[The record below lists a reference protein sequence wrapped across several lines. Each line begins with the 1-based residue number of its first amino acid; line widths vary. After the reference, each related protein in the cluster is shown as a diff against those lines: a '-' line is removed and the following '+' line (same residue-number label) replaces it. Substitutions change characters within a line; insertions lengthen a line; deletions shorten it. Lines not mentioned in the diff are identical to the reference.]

1 MAALALGGTMPRS
14 AAAAPLVLTQA
25 QLLRSAALAPPD
37 ENAPWQPV
45 TLPDQERRADPG
57 RRDDAAWYRMTFER
71 PERVAG
77 EAPWAV
83 YLPYFHDGAQ
93 LFLNGQP
100 LGRIRGSD
108 DDVKVRWVRPFL
120 LPVPEALLR
129 PGRNELQ
136 VRALLPE
143 SRSLRFPTPSVGTQ
157 DDLLPVY
164 DSRMFWQRTLSQ
176 FTIVLAGLVAAFVAS
191 IWWRRRDETLY
202 GLLSLAMLLWG
213 LRTLV
218 QVVEV
223 VPAGVWVAWRA
234 LFFASSAGFVAA
246 LLLFTLR
253 FAGLRLRGLGAVLWV
268 YVATG
273 PLAMLLGGAGAERW
287 IDHVWVAGMVMM
299 GLGIVGLAAWSAWR
313 QRTWQAWTLLG
324 AFGFALAGGLHDYLI
339 VTDHAWIA
347 RLAPGW
353 LGQRIYLLHLAADV
367 LLLVMTAILTARF
380 VQSLNLV
387 EELNQTLEHRVADR
401 ERQLAGQF
409 EAMARLER
417 DRAVEG
423 ERQRIMLDMHDGL
436 GSQLLTSLA
445 RVERGAMAQRDMAD
459 TLRDCIA
466 EMRLALD
473 ALAPSDDDDFRAA
486 FGNFRYRWDTLL
498 ADAGVQSRWSI
509 AAPGDSLPVP
519 AHQRLELLRVL
530 QEALTNVVKH
540 ARAREVRIRVE
551 AAADGLR
558 VEVHDDG
565 QGFEAA
571 PPGGTAGHGL
581 RSMRARAQR
590 LGAALTIEPATPGTR
605 VVLQVGHRAALIE
618 PARQARATDP
628 THAASFSNPSC
639 PARCTASARLAQASE
654 RSARAPRASRRCAG

>member
-1 MAALALGGTMPRS
+1 VRPRRTGRWRGRVLALAFVLGGVLS
-14 AAAAPLVLTQA
+14 ASVAAAPLVLTQG
-25 QLLRSAALAPPD
+25 QLLRSAATAPPD
-37 ENAPWQPV
+37 AAAPWQDV
-45 TLPDQERRADPG
+45 TLPDQERRPETG
-57 RRDDAAWYRMTFER
+57 QPDDAAWYRLSFELPAR
-71 PERVAG
+71 PADA
-77 EAPWAV
+77 APWAV

-100 LGRIRGSD
+100 FGRIRGSD
-108 DDVKVRWVRPFL
+108 DDVRVRWVRPFL

-136 VRALLPE
+136 VRALLPA
-143 SRSLRFPTPSVGTQ
+143 SRSLRFPAPSVGTQ
-157 DDLLPVY
+157 DDLLPAY
-164 DSRMFWQRTLSQ
+164 DSRMFGQRTLPQ
-176 FTIVLAGLVAAFVAS
+176 FTVVLAGLVAAFVAS

-213 LRTLV
+213 LRTLA

-223 VPAGVWVAWRA
+223 VPAELWTAWRA
-234 LFFASSAGFVAA
+234 LFFAATAGFVAA
-246 LLLFTLR
+246 LTLFMQR
-253 FAGLRLRGLGAVLWV
+253 FAGLRVRGLATALWSF
-268 YVATG
+268 VAIG
-273 PLAMLLGGAGAERW
+273 PLAMLLGGAPAERW
-287 IDHVWVAGMVMM
+287 VDHVWSIGIVAM
-299 GLGIVGLAAWSAWR
+299 GLGVVGLAAWAAWR
-313 QRTWQAWTLLG
+313 QRTWQAGTLLG
-324 AFGFALAGGLHDYLI
+324 ALGLALAAGLHDYLV

-353 LGQRIYLLHLAADV
+353 VGQRVYLLHLAANV

-387 EELNQTLEHRVADR
+387 EDLNLNLERRVADR
-401 ERQLAGQF
+401 ERQIAGQY

-459 TLRDCIA
+459 TLHRCIA

-473 ALAPSDDDDFRAA
+473 ALAPSDGDDFRAA
-486 FGNFRYRWDTLL
+486 FGNFRYRWDAQL
-498 ADAGVQSRWSI
+498 ADAGV
-509 AAPGDSLPVP
+509 AAQWTIESPDDELPVP

-540 ARAREVRIRVE
+540 ARAQHVQVRI
-551 AAADGLR
+551 AAGPGALR

-565 QGFEAA
+565 QGFEPA
-571 PPGGTAGHGL
+571 PGRTGHGL
-581 RSMRARAQR
+581 RSMRTRAQR
-590 LGAALTIEPATPGTR
+590 LGAALTIEPARPGTH
-605 VVLQVGHRAALIE
+605 VVLQFGPRAA
-618 PARQARATDP
+618 
-628 THAASFSNPSC
+628 
-639 PARCTASARLAQASE
+639 
-654 RSARAPRASRRCAG
+654 